1 MLEGLAALAHRRV
14 VLASAS
20 PRRLELL
27 RQVGL
32 HHIQVRPSKFE
43 ENLDKSRF
51 TAAQYAVETARHKAL
66 DVCAAAD
73 CEADLVVAADTV
85 RTPLTCAGDWQ
96 PAQQWSTCSAPRE
109 HTRLACHANCVSPGR
124 RGGRRHPGEAGRRS
138 GRPEDAAAAVKQ
150 EPQGAHR

>member
-51 TAAQYAVETARHKAL
+51 TAAQYATETARHKAL

-73 CEADLVVAADTV
+73 CEADLVIAADTV
-85 RTPLTCAGDWQ
+85 RTPLASAGERQ
-96 PAQQWSTCSAPRE
+96 HAQQRSTCSAAGERTGQ
-109 HTRLACHANCVSPGR
+109 HCHANCVLPGR
-124 RGGRRHPGEAGRRS
+124 RGGR
-138 GRPEDAAAAVKQ
+138 
-150 EPQGAHR
+150 